1 MKKTYCTIILMM
13 CTLYMS
19 AQIKQPTDPRY
30 DVDTLVYVGESF
42 VLDTALAQYKNYE
55 FYAEDSIVLNAGF
68 SRLSVEPG
76 QTLPL
81 AFFYTKLAIDEF
93 GVHPPYNGHQGGPNE
108 GDKGYVGALGGT
120 IDVSATGGAT
130 YSIPIEVPSG
140 INGMQPELSLVY
152 NSQGGNGLAGWKWEL
167 AGLSS
172 ITRTGRTLYHDGVMR
187 GVTLSDN
194 SDRFLLD
201 GQRLIK
207 VHDYADSIE
216 YKTEQDGMA
225 RIRAYWE
232 NNSSGSGRHI
242 KNFKVWQP
250 DGTILELTRKTVA
263 KKRYVGC

>member
-30 DVDTLVYVGESF
+30 TVRDTEIHEDEFFVIDTSF
-42 VLDTALAQYKNYE
+42 SQLKNYE
-55 FYAEDSIVLNAGF
+55 FYADDSIVLKPGF
-68 SRLSVEPG
+68 SRLSAASAP
-76 QTLPL
+76 P
-81 AFFYTKLAIDEF
+81 AYFYTKLF
-93 GVHPPYNGHQGGPNE
+93 TGGLVVTPPSHGQQGGPEN
-108 GDKGYVGALGGT
+108 GNKGYVGALGGT

-152 NSQGGNGLAGWKWEL
+152 NSQGGNGLVGWKWDL

-172 ITRTGRTLYHDGVMR
+172 ITRTGRTLYHDGVMG

-242 KNFKVWQP
+242 KNLIW
-250 DGTILELTRKTVA
+250 LYRRLA
-263 KKRYVGC
+263 N